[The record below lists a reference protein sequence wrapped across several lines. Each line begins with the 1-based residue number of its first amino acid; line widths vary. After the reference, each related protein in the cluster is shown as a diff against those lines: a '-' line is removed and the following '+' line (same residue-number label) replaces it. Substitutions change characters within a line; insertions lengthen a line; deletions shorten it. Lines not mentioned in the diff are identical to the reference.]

1 VATRPMHPAS
11 TLNPKH
17 TFDSALALLHQAE
30 SASSPGRS
38 AIARRQPI
46 TAPASDSSTE
56 KRALTDAARA
66 LAQLWNVSPHL
77 VR

>member
-1 VATRPMHPAS
+1 MATRPMHQSSAP
-11 TLNPKH
+11 NPKLA
-17 TFDSALALLHQAE
+17 FDAALALIQQGEAPSLSRQ
-30 SASSPGRS
+30 S

-46 TAPASDSSTE
+46 ANPPNDHSAE

-66 LAQLWNVSPHL
+66 LAQLWKVSPNL

>member
-1 VATRPMHPAS
+1 MATRPMHSSS

-17 TFDSALALLHQAE
+17 AFDSALAQLHQAE

-38 AIARRQPI
+38 PIARRQPI
-46 TAPASDSSTE
+46 ALPASDSSTE